1 VVVLAASTELGREG
15 SEEGGYMV
23 RWSGVGERWPGAA
36 GPWITNSSLRTIS
49 GRKKER
55 REKRKEDQAGWAKRN
70 GLHRTGLKQKLG
82 LCEKEK

>member
-1 VVVLAASTELGREG
+1 LVAKALKKAAIWYGGLVWVNGGRERLVLG
-15 SEEGGYMV
+15 SPIAVYV
-23 RWSGVGERWPGAA
+23 LSQGE
-36 GPWITNSSLRTIS
+36 
-49 GRKKER
+49 RKKER